1 MNTNRHEGE
10 KGRGDHEWH
19 GLRRSNDEALMTN
32 NEEMR
37 KPEFRTRVQDRFN
50 GSTLQRFNTG
60 EAIRAIRG

>member
-1 MNTNRHEGE
+1 
-10 KGRGDHEWH
+10 
-19 GLRRSNDEALMTN
+19 MTN
-32 NEEMR
+32 NEGMR